1 MLTAWWSFWQNILNI
16 HLWRYE
22 LNVGIIYIYIKGHK
36 KYIKVQQTTQMRT
49 GLALSMNIVG
59 CNTTT
64 QRRTGPI
71 HIRCISPWYNCTGW
85 LGVKHQLT
93 YYPWA
98 LLAATPHK
106 WELVLSY
113 PWALLAATPHE
124 WQLVLSYPWVLPLA
138 LPKPRSIAQL
148 SSSKRCCCSVVFQKI
163 LLQCGVPKDLVAVV
177 FQKILLQCGVPKDL
191 VAVVFQKILLQWCSR
206 RSCCCGVPEDL
217 VAVVFQKILL
227 QCGVPEDL
235 VAVVFQKIL
244 LLWCSRRSCCC
255 GVFQKILLLWCSRRS
270 CCCGVPDLVAVVFQ
284 KILLLWCSRSC
295 CCGVVWPGMCNDRPW
310 WWPFSF
316 SVQLH
321 VLTQTVWWLSLSWPT
336 SWEEFTELHKH
347 RVIGIAW
354 LSWCWQFQMEVNNS
368 LKGFTEL
375 HNHTLFGMAR
385 LSWCWQFQMGV

>member
-16 HLWRYE
+16 HLWHYE

-49 GLALSMNIVG
+49 GLALAMNIVG

-106 WELVLSY
+106 W
-113 PWALLAATPHE
+113 
-124 WQLVLSYPWVLPLA
+124 QLVLSYPWVLPLA
-138 LPKPRSIAQL
+138 MPKPRSIAQL
-148 SSSKRCCCSVVFQKI
+148 SSSKRSCCS
-163 LLQCGVPKDLVAVV
+163 VV

-206 RSCCCGVPEDL
+206 RSCCCGVP
-217 VAVVFQKILL
+217 
-227 QCGVPEDL
+227 DL

-244 LLWCSRRSCCC
+244 LL
-255 GVFQKILLLWCSRRS
+255 
-270 CCCGVPDLVAVVFQ
+270 CGVPDLVAVVLCGLASAMTDPDGGHF
-284 KILLLWCSRSC
+284 LSVCSFMFWLKPFDDCPCR
-295 CCGVVWPGMCNDRPW
+295 DRLVGKSSQN
-310 WWPFSF
+310 FINIE
-316 SVQLH
+316 
-321 VLTQTVWWLSLSWPT
+321 WL
-336 SWEEFTELHKH
+336 E
-347 RVIGIAW
+347 
-354 LSWCWQFQMEVNNS
+354 
-368 LKGFTEL
+368 
-375 HNHTLFGMAR
+375 
-385 LSWCWQFQMGV
+385 